1 MLANKHAELAPLKR
15 DRQALKVTPL
25 SRNYSLDTL
34 YTHRKV
40 QPNIGT
46 EFDHGIQIRDI
57 LNATNSDE
65 LLLDLAVLISERN
78 VVFLRNQDITFDE
91 QKQFIDRLGC
101 AAGRPATSG
110 LHRHPVSESSSEF
123 GQEAYVNSSE
133 LDKRN
138 SAYVRSELHSTQWH
152 SE

>member
-1 MLANKHAELAPLKR
+1 MANKETEPAALKR
-15 DRQALKVTPL
+15 DRHALKVTRL
-25 SRNYSLDTL
+25 SRNYSLDSL
-34 YTHRKV
+34 YTYRKV
-40 QPNIGT
+40 QPHIGT
-46 EFDHGIQIRDI
+46 EFDQGYVIGFAF
-57 LNATNSDE
+57 NMS
-65 LLLDLAVLISERN
+65 RN

-91 QKQFIDRLGC
+91 QKEFIDRLGR
-101 AAGRPATSG
+101 AAGKPASSG

-123 GQEAYVNSSE
+123 GQEAYIISSD